1 MNRIWF
7 TVYSRGQRKLGS
19 SAFEHIFLGEIKR
32 EEISGLHNWL
42 FFSNEEEK
50 KRLNYLGWMRVV
62 DFGGVSIIC
71 STDTV
76 VVLITT
82 FSMIM

>member
-1 MNRIWF
+1 M
-7 TVYSRGQRKLGS
+7 GS

-42 FFSNEEEK
+42 FFANEEEK

-62 DFGGVSIIC
+62 DFGGVSI
-71 STDTV
+71 
-76 VVLITT
+76 
-82 FSMIM
+82 M